1 MVALA
6 HRQFNKSNMKS
17 KTVLITGGSTGI
29 GSVIVDRFLDSGY
42 FVISVS
48 RGASKAR
55 SGEHMHIQTDL
66 SNWDNCIG
74 LYDEVANK
82 ISKLDVLVNNV
93 GRSGWRALRN
103 VSKGF
108 FEEMFNLNVGSY
120 FAVTQTMLPLLVPG
134 SVIINI
140 SSMAGKRGS
149 ANNSVYSASKFA
161 INGFTQS
168 LSKEL
173 GPQGIRVNAIC
184 PVLVRSEGLSAA
196 LVEEDAPAH
205 NKGITKFLDD
215 FKTSQSALNR
225 LPEAIDVANAVLW
238 IASKNMDA
246 LTGQCINIDCGV
258 FPQ

>member
-1 MVALA
+1 ME
-6 HRQFNKSNMKS
+6 N
-17 KTVLITGGSTGI
+17 KTVLITGGSSGI

-55 SGEHMHIQTDL
+55 SGHHIHIQTDL
-66 SNWDNCIG
+66 SEWDNCIG
-74 LYDEVANK
+74 LYSEVAKK

-93 GRSGWRALRN
+93 GRSGWKALGN
-103 VSKGF
+103 VSRSF

-120 FAVTQTMLPLLVPG
+120 FAVTQSMLPLLVSG
-134 SVIINI
+134 SVVINV

-173 GPQGIRVNAIC
+173 GPKGIRVNALC
-184 PVLVRSEGLSAA
+184 PVLIRSQGLDMA
-196 LVEEDAPAH
+196 LVEEDAPAF
-205 NKGITKFLDD
+205 NKGISKFLDE
-215 FKTSQSALNR
+215 FKSTQSALNR
-225 LPEAIDVANAVLW
+225 LPEAIDVANAALW
-238 IASKNMDA
+238 LASKNMNA
-246 LTGQCINIDCGV
+246 VTGQCINIDCGV